1 MFLLCPFIKQNN
13 REKLLLLEFQI
24 QNEQSTLSKT
34 LAAGSN
40 CKINFEIKFL
50 SSRAPSK
57 SISINYYSTV
67 ANEKESPCNLQQTV
81 RQSLMVIYGGN

>member
-40 CKINFEIKFL
+40 CKINFEIDQIPLF
-50 SSRAPSK
+50 PSPIK
-57 SISINYYSTV
+57 VN
-67 ANEKESPCNLQQTV
+67 
-81 RQSLMVIYGGN
+81 